1 MTFIKYTNDGKAVIQ
16 PAALTLSGLEQEET
30 LEMHTL
36 ENAIV
41 LLKQEMEPVEK
52 AAAMMAL
59 IRLVNSLWA
68 DMMAGWENQEGD
80 ADPCDGCSGC
90 GEDMLPI
97 PAEAFADAGIL
108 HDNLRVV
115 SVDGAVLVVSDDRKT
130 GPVSKSWSRQSWS
143 WMRTRTMTKDHAY
156 LYLSSISEAKRQN
169 EVALWR
175 ASHLENIACK
185 QAIEEA
191 IRKGFDGMHLS
202 HDCARGVIEDFGF
215 KRVGW
220 VLAATI
226 QLKPEDGRFSRRN
239 KEWAAATFIPRSDR
253 NYEFMVESHAGV
265 LDIFVNEFRDA
276 QDALGMFVRSHCD
289 DMTGQELEGKVLVM
303 SPFTLKESYWAP
315 ENQLWL
321 ATGGFGCAPN
331 AAGRAVYATCL
342 GDGERTRWN
351 RSDFI
356 GILKEEHLPDWARES
371 LEQIRRED
379 PAESAGMTTPS
390 M

>member
-1 MTFIKYTNDGKAVIQ
+1 
-16 PAALTLSGLEQEET
+16 
-30 LEMHTL
+30 
-36 ENAIV
+36 
-41 LLKQEMEPVEK
+41 
-52 AAAMMAL
+52 
-59 IRLVNSLWA
+59 
-68 DMMAGWENQEGD
+68 
-80 ADPCDGCSGC
+80 
-90 GEDMLPI
+90 
-97 PAEAFADAGIL
+97 
-108 HDNLRVV
+108 
-115 SVDGAVLVVSDDRKT
+115 
-130 GPVSKSWSRQSWS
+130 
-143 WMRTRTMTKDHAY
+143 MTKDHAY

-253 NYEFMVESHAGV
+253 NYEFMVESHVGV

-289 DMTGQELEGKVLVM
+289 DMTGQELEGKVLVICRPIFISQM
-303 SPFTLKESYWAP
+303 NKSSEPPPLIWRSFFAAAAKSSLPPAERNGWPVTIVSPSAATSGTIMPRSGAVTLSASCS
-315 ENQLWL
+315 
-321 ATGGFGCAPN
+321 GFITSA
-331 AAGRAVYATCL
+331 
-342 GDGERTRWN
+342 
-351 RSDFI
+351 
-356 GILKEEHLPDWARES
+356 
-371 LEQIRRED
+371 IRRR
-379 PAESAGMTTPS
+379 
-390 M
+390 

>member
-1 MTFIKYTNDGKAVIQ
+1 
-16 PAALTLSGLEQEET
+16 
-30 LEMHTL
+30 
-36 ENAIV
+36 
-41 LLKQEMEPVEK
+41 
-52 AAAMMAL
+52 
-59 IRLVNSLWA
+59 
-68 DMMAGWENQEGD
+68 
-80 ADPCDGCSGC
+80 
-90 GEDMLPI
+90 
-97 PAEAFADAGIL
+97 
-108 HDNLRVV
+108 
-115 SVDGAVLVVSDDRKT
+115 
-130 GPVSKSWSRQSWS
+130 
-143 WMRTRTMTKDHAY
+143 MTKDHAY

-265 LDIFVNEFRDA
+265 LDIF
-276 QDALGMFVRSHCD
+276 

>member
-1 MTFIKYTNDGKAVIQ
+1 
-16 PAALTLSGLEQEET
+16 
-30 LEMHTL
+30 
-36 ENAIV
+36 
-41 LLKQEMEPVEK
+41 
-52 AAAMMAL
+52 
-59 IRLVNSLWA
+59 
-68 DMMAGWENQEGD
+68 
-80 ADPCDGCSGC
+80 
-90 GEDMLPI
+90 
-97 PAEAFADAGIL
+97 
-108 HDNLRVV
+108 
-115 SVDGAVLVVSDDRKT
+115 
-130 GPVSKSWSRQSWS
+130 
-143 WMRTRTMTKDHAY
+143 MTKDHAY

-191 IRKGFDGMHLS
+191 IRRGFDGMHLS

-253 NYEFMVESHAGV
+253 NYEFMVESHTGV
-265 LDIFVNEFRDA
+265 LDIFVNEFREA
-276 QDALGMFVRSHCD
+276 QDALGMFTRSHCD

-342 GDGERTRWN
+342 GDGEQTRWN

-356 GILKEEHLPDWARES
+356 GILREEHLPDWARES
-371 LEQIRRED
+371 LKQIRRED

>member
-1 MTFIKYTNDGKAVIQ
+1 
-16 PAALTLSGLEQEET
+16 
-30 LEMHTL
+30 
-36 ENAIV
+36 
-41 LLKQEMEPVEK
+41 
-52 AAAMMAL
+52 
-59 IRLVNSLWA
+59 
-68 DMMAGWENQEGD
+68 
-80 ADPCDGCSGC
+80 
-90 GEDMLPI
+90 
-97 PAEAFADAGIL
+97 
-108 HDNLRVV
+108 
-115 SVDGAVLVVSDDRKT
+115 
-130 GPVSKSWSRQSWS
+130 
-143 WMRTRTMTKDHAY
+143 MTKDHAY

-169 EVALWR
+169 EMALWR

-191 IRKGFDGMHLS
+191 IRRGFDGMHLS

-220 VLAATI
+220 VLAATL
-226 QLKPEDGRFSRRN
+226 QQKQYDGRFSLQN
-239 KEWAAATFIPRSDR
+239 KTWAASTFIPPSDR
-253 NYEFMVESHAGV
+253 NYEFSVESHPAV
-265 LDIFVNEFRDA
+265 LDGFVSAFREA
-276 QDALGMFVRSHCD
+276 QAELNLFNSSHCD

-303 SPFTLKESYWAP
+303 SPMTLRESYWAP

-321 ATGGFGCAPN
+321 ATGGFGCAPS

>member
-36 ENAIV
+36 ENAMV

-59 IRLVNSLWA
+59 MRLAHSLWE
-68 DMMAGWENQEGD
+68 DMLAGWEAQEDD
-80 ADPCDGCSGC
+80 ADPCDGGRPSWTR
-90 GEDMLPI
+90 
-97 PAEAFADAGIL
+97 AWNSSA
-108 HDNLRVV
+108 
-115 SVDGAVLVVSDDRKT
+115 ST

-191 IRKGFDGMHLS
+191 IRRGFDGMHLS
-202 HDCARGVIEDFGF
+202 HDCARGIIEDFGF

-239 KEWAAATFIPRSDR
+239 KEWAAAAFIPRSDR
-253 NYEFMVESHAGV
+253 NYEFMVESHAGI
-265 LDIFVNEFRDA
+265 LDIFVNEFREA
-276 QDALGMFVRSHCD
+276 QDALGMFTRSHCD

-303 SPFTLKESYWAP
+303 SPMTLKESYWAP

-342 GDGERTRWN
+342 GDGEQTRWN

>member
-1 MTFIKYTNDGKAVIQ
+1 
-16 PAALTLSGLEQEET
+16 
-30 LEMHTL
+30 
-36 ENAIV
+36 
-41 LLKQEMEPVEK
+41 
-52 AAAMMAL
+52 
-59 IRLVNSLWA
+59 
-68 DMMAGWENQEGD
+68 
-80 ADPCDGCSGC
+80 
-90 GEDMLPI
+90 
-97 PAEAFADAGIL
+97 
-108 HDNLRVV
+108 
-115 SVDGAVLVVSDDRKT
+115 
-130 GPVSKSWSRQSWS
+130 
-143 WMRTRTMTKDHAY
+143 MTKDHAY

-191 IRKGFDGMHLS
+191 IRRGFDGMHLS

-239 KEWAAATFIPRSDR
+239 KEWAAATFIPPSDR

-265 LDIFVNEFRDA
+265 LDIFVNEFREV
-276 QDALGMFVRSHCD
+276 QDALGMFTRSHCD
-289 DMTGQELEGKVLVM
+289 DMTVQELEGKVLVM
-303 SPFTLKESYWAP
+303 SPMTLRESYWAP

>member
-1 MTFIKYTNDGKAVIQ
+1 
-16 PAALTLSGLEQEET
+16 
-30 LEMHTL
+30 
-36 ENAIV
+36 
-41 LLKQEMEPVEK
+41 
-52 AAAMMAL
+52 
-59 IRLVNSLWA
+59 
-68 DMMAGWENQEGD
+68 
-80 ADPCDGCSGC
+80 
-90 GEDMLPI
+90 
-97 PAEAFADAGIL
+97 
-108 HDNLRVV
+108 
-115 SVDGAVLVVSDDRKT
+115 
-130 GPVSKSWSRQSWS
+130 
-143 WMRTRTMTKDHAY
+143 MTKDHAY

-185 QAIEEA
+185 QVIEEA

-321 ATGGFGCAPN
+321 AESGFGCSPTAR
-331 AAGRAVYATCL
+331 GRSILCTCL
-342 GDGERTRWN
+342 GDGEQTRWN
-351 RSDFI
+351 RNDFV
-356 GILKEEHLPDWARES
+356 GVLKDEYLPGWAKES
-371 LEQIRRED
+371 LKQYQRPEQ
-379 PAESAGMTTPS
+379 AEKQEMQMGGM
-390 M
+390 